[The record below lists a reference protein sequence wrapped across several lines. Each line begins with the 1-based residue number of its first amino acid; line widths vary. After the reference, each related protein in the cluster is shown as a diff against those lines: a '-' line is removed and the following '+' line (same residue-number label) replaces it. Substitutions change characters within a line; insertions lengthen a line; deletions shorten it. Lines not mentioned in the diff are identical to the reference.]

1 MRIIG
6 TVAVLFLVGA
16 CQAPPEMTEAER
28 AQIESEVIEF
38 AEAWMDV
45 WEDNDCE
52 KAAAFLH
59 PDRLAFL
66 HGARVLNRSEWLEA
80 CTPVVAAREAY
91 SGTWTDTDVRVLT
104 PNVAVFIGSFSS
116 TTRYTDGRERHY
128 PGIAQA
134 GLVERT
140 SSGWVFTTLASNTG
154 LYEEIEEG

>member
-6 TVAVLFLVGA
+6 TGAVLFLVGA
-16 CQAPPEMTEAER
+16 CHAPGEMTETER
-28 AQIESEVIEF
+28 AQIEAELIEF

-45 WEDNDCE
+45 WGENDCE

-59 PDRLAFL
+59 PDRLAVL

-80 CTPVVAAREAY
+80 CAPVVAAREAY
-91 SGTWTDTDVRVLT
+91 SVIWTDMEVRVLT
-104 PNVAVFIGSFSS
+104 PNVAILIGTYSS
-116 TTRYTDGRERHY
+116 TTRYTDGREGHH
-128 PGIAQA
+128 PAIAQA

-140 SSGWVFTTLASNTG
+140 RSGWVFATLASDAG